1 MSERDQAALRPSARR
16 EALLALFQR
25 FGLYVF
31 FVLLI
36 IVAAS
41 ISPHFLSG
49 KNLQDILIQMAP
61 LGVVVIGQTF
71 VILVAGLDLS
81 VGSLMATV
89 AVMATA
95 FQTTDDAMIAPIF
108 VLALLLGGAVGYV
121 NGWLVTKRGVSP
133 FLATLAMM
141 IVLQGVRFAY
151 TQGAPSG
158 LLPPG
163 FRVIGTG
170 TVGGVPVSLIFLA
183 VAALVFGVLLHRTV
197 FGRRIYLVG
206 TNPKAAFL
214 SGINTDLVTTLC
226 YVICGGLAGLAG
238 MLLVGYVGT
247 VDNWVGRGY
256 ELDSIAAAVMG
267 GAALSGGRG
276 TILGSIVGA
285 LILIV
290 IFNIVVLVGLPV
302 QFQLIV
308 KGVIIVLAAA
318 FYLNSRQS

>member
-1 MSERDQAALRPSARR
+1 MSERDHAALRRGAQR

-31 FVLLI
+31 FVLLV

-49 KNLQDILIQMAP
+49 KNLQDVLIQMAP

-108 VLALLLGGAVGYV
+108 VLALLLGSAVGYV

-183 VAALVFGVLLHRTV
+183 IAALVFGVLLHRTV